1 VASPELD
8 SLRGEDEEI
17 EELKAELL
25 VRWNGARPGGERTRA
40 RRSSQ
45 WREHYHRCCVRQVR
59 VERAK

>member
-25 VRWNGARPGGERTRA
+25 VRWNGARPGGERARA
-40 RRSSQ
+40 RRSS
-45 WREHYHRCCVRQVR
+45 RR
-59 VERAK
+59 